1 MSDQAEVNA
10 EGIDFAV
17 LAYLEEGVWQ
27 LEELEDEVL
36 DDVETIATELRRW
49 PGDHG
54 ALGLISVDE
63 DFFVLVRVAGA
74 QTRLLISDV
83 TAATDWPLARSVVDE
98 LDVPLPEDDDD
109 PEPAG
114 DPALLADLGISAM
127 ALSAL
132 LDDDDLYPDEMLS
145 TIAERLGFGTRFD
158 ELVGLAVG

>member
-10 EGIDFAV
+10 EGVDFAV
-17 LAYLEEGVWQ
+17 LAYREEGVWE

-36 DDVETIATELRRW
+36 ADIETIATELRRW

-54 ALGLISVDE
+54 AIGLISIDE

-74 QTRLLISDV
+74 QTRLLLSDV

-114 DPALLADLGISAM
+114 DPALLDDLGISAM

-145 TIAERLGFGTRFD
+145 TIAEKLGFGPRFD
-158 ELVGLAVG
+158 DLVGLTVG

>member
-74 QTRLLISDV
+74 QTRLLLSDI